1 MIALTVTFA
10 AELTIESDSDASIDA
25 VQLLAKLL
33 FRNITAFGPG
43 KAMLEMS
50 SVIDDFAEE
59 SRLRSVPVENLA
71 CFWDCLLQ
79 SRCRKELVSQQV

>member
-1 MIALTVTFA
+1 M
-10 AELTIESDSDASIDA
+10 ESDSDASIDA
-25 VQLLAKLL
+25 VQLLAKLF

-59 SRLRSVPVENLA
+59 SRLRSVLWKIWHAFGIV
-71 CFWDCLLQ
+71 C
-79 SRCRKELVSQQV
+79 CRADAEKSL